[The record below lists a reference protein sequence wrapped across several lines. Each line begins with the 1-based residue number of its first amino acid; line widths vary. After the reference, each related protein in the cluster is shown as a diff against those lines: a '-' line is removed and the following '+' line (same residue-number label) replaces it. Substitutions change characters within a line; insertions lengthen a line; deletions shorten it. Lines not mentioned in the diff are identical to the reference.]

1 MAGRVGRT
9 PGYSASV
16 IPGHP
21 RSAESP
27 ARSAPAARGRARPAA
42 RSLVLRF
49 ATVGLL
55 ALATTRATVPV
66 GARRSLPAL
75 AVIDVSDSIRGAN
88 DALVAVSDGGEE
100 RLLVADGVR
109 LAGLGET
116 RAPLGTARSRL
127 AHGLRAAADVV
138 APGAEV
144 WLVTDGWSTEPGVAA
159 AARAL
164 RREGHRVH
172 VAPPPV
178 LLADVGLVFARVV
191 GSGPGGVTVAARVAS
206 GVAGHVRVS
215 LRRAG
220 QVVAAAEVAVAPGSE
235 EDLVLADARPVVE
248 PVAYEVLLEAIDGT
262 PDDDPHDDRL
272 VVLARPATPLV
283 VVLDDGAWP
292 APSADAS
299 CRADV
304 VDGARD
310 PALLGGADALLL
322 AGRRAG
328 ALRDEGAARV
338 GALVASGAVLV
349 VLGGPAS
356 YGPGGWRGSAL
367 ERLLPLRSSAPEGGE
382 TALVICLDRSG
393 STGEVPVGGL
403 ASLPVLV
410 RATQALADAA
420 PADVRIAVLP
430 FADRPD
436 AAPLAPGWLRGG
448 DPLGREALRRAAAAL
463 TAGGG
468 TDLDAAIAAAAD
480 LATRVAARRRRVL
493 VVTDGDPDR
502 ALAASS
508 FPRARAAL
516 ARGAVELGA
525 VVHRDAVAAAAL
537 RALAAREDDVA
548 VVDDAAALPAAL
560 LAAFHRGAARDEVV
574 SARFE
579 VFPMEG
585 EGADALAPLAPRA
598 LHRLEAS
605 ADATLLAAAAAPG
618 EAPRPFAAMRRYG
631 AGRVIALAWGPAF
644 EVDPDAARRAL
655 LPFVCQ
661 VAAGADRGLVG
672 TVRGDR
678 LVVEAEPGLGALR
691 VGPTLAVEDGAAA
704 RAGVGE
710 GTGTVADL
718 VEVSPGVY
726 EGVLEGALLRGLLEV
741 SPLAA
746 LGADGARRPIRLPSR
761 PPPEAR
767 GIGIDRDALAAWA
780 EAGGGRLLPAGRRP
794 APQRSAWTWPLAPLA
809 ALLALGCFVADRA
822 SRRPGTRS
830 AKAAGIVFGL
840 LGTVATFLSL
850 GACATNPRSAA
861 SARGTGA
868 GAPTAPEPDRP
879 LAEGSPEVRA
889 RVAEA
894 IETLGGDDPDGVSQA
909 LSVLRGSGEPAVAG
923 LVAALR
929 DASPRVRARAAFALG
944 ALGDRRAVE
953 PLAALA
959 AADADATVRCDAG
972 ASLLDLNDPR
982 GFAPLVDALEDD
994 DPRRR
999 VRAIDALAA
1008 ATGGARLGYAF
1019 DGPADERTDAVARW
1033 RAFLARR
1040 AAAETAIGVP
1050 VAPAG
1055 TGQPTR

>member
-1 MAGRVGRT
+1 MPRV
-9 PGYSASV
+9 
-16 IPGHP
+16 P
-21 RSAESP
+21 RGP
-27 ARSAPAARGRARPAA
+27 
-42 RSLVLRF
+42 VLRL

-55 ALATTRATVPV
+55 ALATTRATVPM
-66 GARRSLPAL
+66 GPGRNLPAL
-75 AVIDVSDSIRGAN
+75 AVIDVSDSVRGAN
-88 DALVAVSDGGEE
+88 DALVVAPDGGEE
-100 RLLVADGVR
+100 RLLVADGAR
-109 LAGLGET
+109 LVVPGET
-116 RAPLGTARSRL
+116 RAPLGTSRSRL

-138 APGAEV
+138 APGADV

-159 AARAL
+159 AAVAL
-164 RREGHRVH
+164 RRLGHRLH

-178 LLADVGLVFARVV
+178 APADVGLASAQVV
-191 GSGPGGVTVAARVAS
+191 GSGPAGVTVAARVAS

-220 QVVAAAEVAVAPGSE
+220 QVVATVEAAVAPGSE
-235 EDLVLADARPVVE
+235 EDVALHDARPVVE
-248 PVAYEVLLEAIDGT
+248 PVAYEVLLEALDGT

-272 VVLARPATPLV
+272 VVLARPVTPLV
-283 VVLDDGAWP
+283 VVLDDAAWP
-292 APSADAS
+292 APSPDAS
-299 CRADV
+299 HPAHV
-304 VDGARD
+304 VDGTRD
-310 PALLGGADALLL
+310 PSLFAGADALVL
-322 AGRRAG
+322 AGGRAG

-338 GALVASGAVLV
+338 AALVASGAVLV

-367 ERLLPLRSSAPEGGE
+367 ERLLPLRSSAPLGGE

-393 STGEVPVGGL
+393 STGEAPVGGL

-410 RATQALADAA
+410 RATHALADAA

-430 FADRPD
+430 FADLPD
-436 AAPLAPGWLRGG
+436 AAPLAPGWVRGG
-448 DPLGREALRRAAAAL
+448 DPTGREALRRATADL
-463 TAGGG
+463 RAGGG

-480 LATRVAARRRRVL
+480 LVARVAARRRRVL

-502 ALAASS
+502 ALEASS

-537 RALAAREDDVA
+537 RTLAGRDDDVA

-560 LAAFHRGAARDEVV
+560 LAAFHRAEARDEVV
-574 SARFE
+574 SARFD
-579 VFPMEG
+579 VVPMEA
-585 EGADALAPLAPRA
+585 EGANALALLTPHA

-644 EVDPDAARRAL
+644 EADPDAARRAL
-655 LPFVCQ
+655 LPFVGH
-661 VAAGADRGLVG
+661 AAASADRGLVG

-678 LVVEAEPGLGALR
+678 LVVEAEAGMGALR
-691 VGPTLAVEDGAAA
+691 VAATLP
-704 RAGVGE
+704 AGGLAE
-710 GTGTVADL
+710 TTADL
-718 VEVSPGVY
+718 VEASPGVY
-726 EGVLEGALLRGLLEV
+726 EGVLEGELLRGLVDVL
-741 SPLAA
+741 PLAV

-780 EAGGGRLLPAGRRP
+780 GAGGGMVLPAGRRP
-794 APQRSAWTWPLAPLA
+794 APQRSAWSWPLAPLA
-809 ALLALGCFVADRA
+809 ALLALSCFVADRA
-822 SRRPGTRS
+822 RRRGARGTN
-830 AKAAGIVFGL
+830 AVGILLGL
-840 LGTVATFLSL
+840 LGSL
-850 GACATNPRSAA
+850 GLVLPLTACASSPRGAA
-861 SARGTGA
+861 LSRATGA
-868 GAPTAPEPDRP
+868 GAPEAPEPDRP
-879 LAEGSPEVRA
+879 LAEGSPQVQA

-894 IETLGGDDPDGVSQA
+894 IVRLCGDDPDGVSQG
-909 LSVLRGSGEPAVAG
+909 LSELRGSGEPAVAA
-923 LVAALR
+923 LVVALR
-929 DASPRVRARAAFALG
+929 DPSPRVRARAAFALG
-944 ALGDRRAVE
+944 TLGDRRAVE

-982 GFAPLVDALEDD
+982 GFAPLVDALDD
-994 DPRRR
+994 ADPRRR

-1019 DGPADERTDAVARW
+1019 DGPADERADAVARW
-1033 RAFLARR
+1033 RAFLAQR

-1055 TGQPTR
+1055 PGQPSR